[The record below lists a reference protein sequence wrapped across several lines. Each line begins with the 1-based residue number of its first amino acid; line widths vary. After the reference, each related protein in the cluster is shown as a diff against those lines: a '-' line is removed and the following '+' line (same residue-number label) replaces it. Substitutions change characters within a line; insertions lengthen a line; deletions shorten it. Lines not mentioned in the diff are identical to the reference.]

1 MRKENFIPTI
11 LIKSAFVLLITLFSS
26 SHLAAQDTGGDNQEE
41 RSTDYSAEMMQL
53 DFGIFNGILYS
64 DPLGIQLSA
73 QQIPLEQPIDK
84 NTYRLGMSDLLTI
97 KMEASQTI
105 FMRGIIVNP
114 QGDLSLPNLGPINV
128 NGMTI
133 AQAEEAIEKEAAT
146 ILKETPEVLI
156 TLERLRP
163 IYVRV
168 IGGVPHPGSYL
179 IPSQSRVDQAIF
191 SSLNDGNRNLRN
203 VSLSNTASIL
213 TTGNYSFRNVKI
225 TRSNGEKLTADLV
238 SYFRLGDKKYN
249 PIVQDGD
256 LIELNPLNIETPKV
270 SISGAVKTDYEFQ
283 FVEGDTPYQLLQIGG
298 GFEEIADTTYLM
310 VFRKTGNGV
319 EQIRIDSNEWN
330 EFQLQP
336 NDRVIAPFGEEA
348 NTAASAWVHGEVQ
361 IPGNFPIT
369 TGETTALD
377 LLELTGGL
385 TQEALPQAAYLMR
398 PGGFRNEIPNKFN
411 ANLMRRTSNQV
422 IQGLE
427 YLETETQLSQNRVFI
442 NLEDDSQLAGLKI
455 FDGDRLYIPRDENTI
470 FVFGQVNNPGYFP
483 YTESTNV
490 NSYVNRA
497 GGFALAA
504 DRDRV
509 FIIKSGNATWHRP
522 GETELESGDRIFVDK
537 QPVEELN
544 ALRTYE
550 IQQQQVKNTR
560 TQLILAAIS
569 TITGIITTY
578 VAVQN
583 IRN

>member
-1 MRKENFIPTI
+1 MPST
-11 LIKSAFVLLITLFSS
+11 LIKSCLILLITFCVSTQ
-26 SHLAAQDTGGDNQEE
+26 LAAQDNGGDDQED

-84 NTYRLGMSDLLTI
+84 NTYTLGMSDLLTI
-97 KMEASQTI
+97 KMEASQTM

-114 QGDLSLPNLGPINV
+114 QGDISLPQLGPINV
-128 NGMTI
+128 DGMTI
-133 AQAEEAIEKEAAT
+133 AEAEEAIKEEAST
-146 ILKETPEVLI
+146 ILRETPEVII

-168 IGGVPHPGSYL
+168 KGGVPHPGLYL

-203 VSLSNTASIL
+203 TSLSNTANIL
-213 TTGNYSFRNVKI
+213 NTGNYSFRNVKI
-225 TRSNGEKLTADLV
+225 TRSTGEKVTADLV
-238 SYFRLGDKKYN
+238 SYFRIGDKEYN

-256 LIELNPLNIETPKV
+256 VIELNPLNIETPKV

-298 GFEEIADTTYLM
+298 GFEEIADTTHLL
-310 VFRKTGNGV
+310 VFRRTGNGA
-319 EQIRIDSNEWN
+319 EQIRVESNEWHD
-330 EFQLQP
+330 FQLQP
-336 NDRVIAPFGEEA
+336 NDRVIAPFGDEA
-348 NTAASAWVHGEVQ
+348 NTSASAWVHGEVQ

-385 TQEALPQAAYLMR
+385 TRDALPQAAYLMR
-398 PGGFRNEIPNKFN
+398 SGGIRNEIPNKFN
-411 ANLMRRTSNQV
+411 ADLMRRTSDQV

-442 NLEDDSQLAGLKI
+442 DLEDDSQLAGLKI
-455 FDGDRLYIPRDENTI
+455 FDGDRLYIPRDENTV

-483 YTESTNV
+483 FTDNTTTNG
-490 NSYVNRA
+490 YINRA
-497 GGFALAA
+497 GGFALSA

-509 FIIKSGNATWHRP
+509 FIIKSGNATWYRP
-522 GETELESGDRIFVDK
+522 GETELESGDRIFVDR
-537 QPVEELN
+537 QPIEELN

-550 IQQQQVKNTR
+550 IQQQQIKNTR
-560 TQLILAAIS
+560 TQLILTAIS
-569 TITGIITTY
+569 TITGIITTF
-578 VAVQN
+578 VAIQN
-583 IRN
+583 LRD

>member
-1 MRKENFIPTI
+1 MSSTP
-11 LIKSAFVLLITLFSS
+11 IKSAFILLITFFASS
-26 SHLAAQDTGGDNQEE
+26 QLTAQDTGSEDQEQN
-41 RSTDYSAEMMQL
+41 STDYSAEMMSL

-84 NTYRLGMSDLLTI
+84 NTYVLGMSDLLTI

-105 FMRGIIVNP
+105 FMRGIVVNP
-114 QGDLSLPNLGPINV
+114 QGDLSLPQLGPVNV
-128 NGMTI
+128 SGMTI
-133 AQAEEAIEKEAAT
+133 AQAEEAIEKEAST
-146 ILKETPEVLI
+146 LLKETPDVVI
-156 TLERLRP
+156 TLERPRP

-168 IGGVPHPGSYL
+168 KGGVPHPGMYL

-203 VSLSNTASIL
+203 ASLSNTANIL
-213 TTGNYSFRNVKI
+213 TAGNYSFRNVKI
-225 TRSNGEKLTADLV
+225 TRSSGETVTADLV
-238 SYFRLGDKKYN
+238 SYFRIGDRKFN

-256 LIELNPLNIETPKV
+256 LIELNPLNIETPMV

-298 GFEEIADTTYLM
+298 GFEEIADTSHLL
-310 VFRKTGNGV
+310 VFRRTGNGV
-319 EQIRIDSNEWN
+319 EQIRVESSEWHD
-330 EFQLQP
+330 FQLQP
-336 NDRVIAPFGEEA
+336 NDRVIAPFGDEA

-369 TGETTALD
+369 TGETTALN

-385 TQEALPQAAYLMR
+385 TKNALPQAAYLMR
-398 PGGFRNEIPNKFN
+398 SGGFRNEIPNKFN
-411 ANLMRRTSNQV
+411 ADLMRRTSDQV

-427 YLETETQLSQNRVFI
+427 YLNTETQLSKNRVFI
-442 NLEDDSQLAGLKI
+442 NLEDDSQLSGLKI
-455 FDGDRLYIPRDENTI
+455 FDGDRLYIPRDENTV

-483 YTESTNV
+483 FIENTNT
-490 NSYVNRA
+490 NNYINRA
-497 GGFALAA
+497 GGFALSA

-509 FIIKSGNATWHRP
+509 FIIKAGNATMYRP
-522 GETELESGDRIFVDK
+522 GETELESGDRIFIDR
-537 QPVEELN
+537 QPIEELN